1 MESNSSSSVS
11 RPLFKRIGTLLR
23 VPFQALFQPAE
34 LEKSFAEKSM
44 RKRILWIHL
53 ALSLAFYTV
62 LTLSLKLFFSGS
74 GVLVAAFFS
83 SVGIYLVV
91 LVIALV
97 FGGIFK
103 RDTYL
108 SFVIGTC
115 WGWFYGAFILSIV
128 ALSDSVMQPTRDIVI
143 SSSFPLTLAVVGAL
157 ICNVRGRTGG
167 IVYASYFITLI
178 VAIFLAFYLSSF
190 DNIVDIKYFEGR
202 DTGHEVM
209 LFSIPEIKY
218 EFNGILFFSSYERSD
233 NYWIEL
239 KQAKDG
245 VISKTDNPYQLTKIN
260 MVALDAF
267 LKSKQKLDLLT
278 PEIRDKLA
286 ALEVEPTSSLNEE
299 IKKALGDNSFFLSLP
314 VSNFKKII
322 NASSI
327 NGEIH
332 IENKNKPAYLFDE
345 EIEKGFIVIRKKPS
359 SATQEKSP
367 QGFQKPTKIAGT
379 KILNNIMLGSDKVF
393 VQTDKE
399 AQMFIIK
406 DNEISPLWNL
416 SDKTQL
422 QSLKGLIREDNNS
435 LFVVGNVIYLISP
448 SCDLLGVSAADG
460 SLLFTRPLYNIAAN
474 TAKMGS
480 ALGAFYISLGV
491 FALCLGLY
499 QIPIYL
505 LETPLQLI
513 GLLQLR
519 RGPKDLDRA
528 INKIP
533 MFFDHVSTLPP
544 AFGGAILR
552 KIAAADP
559 KVCAQRLVY
568 LFVQTQHQRLAARL
582 FEELHEANPQCLFAN
597 LYQWLRSGQYN
608 LVCDFSQ
615 ALSPDKP
622 VGNLLRSYADLI
634 NQASKK
640 PQLERHE
647 TLLRLFA
654 NRNYHHAEEL
664 LLIYSAFHRF
674 LASDSLQA
682 LAVVDEALAE
692 PLKLTY
698 SEVLIPQL
706 YDAFNIIVEMAN
718 DLRNYDVVESYR
730 DKQYYLSEARI
741 KLYEISRKS
750 RELQQPEQGILLEV
764 VERWQDL
771 IVAEAKS
778 VRGPADL
785 EVLVLNDSLPG
796 TQEWH
801 SLSVNLKNVGKSPAE
816 NIRLRLLE
824 NEYILVQETDKTIRL
839 LGTGDSTKV
848 EFAVYPRG
856 NPTELRM
863 FFDIQFDD
871 FQRKDKQRPFAD
883 VVKLTSDVQEFRKA
897 PNPYIVGTPL
907 QNLKVF
913 FGRETALNFAIENLS
928 AGEQNNALI
937 FFGQRRVGKS
947 SILYRLMETPL
958 ADCYLFTYID
968 CQGFADADTASL
980 LHMICDEINKS
991 ATKRQIFL
999 ESPDIQAFKS
1009 DPFLAL
1015 DAYLDRIEPLLGT
1028 KRVALMFDEYEF
1040 LEYKVKEGRV
1050 SSQIFNK
1057 LRNLIQHRNQRF
1069 AFIFVGTHQLTEL
1082 TGDYWSI
1089 LFNIALYHEIGPL
1102 SPEAARALVIEP
1114 VKGYIRYDELA
1125 VDKILRATGLH
1136 PYFIQVTCRLIVNY
1150 CNRNQKPYITLQDV
1164 KEILKEAVEGS
1175 TAHVKYLYKDYATQ
1189 PEQEALAFLS
1199 RLTDDTKLFA
1209 SVTEVGR
1216 YAQEA
1221 GFDIDRQQLAEIL
1234 SGLKNKKLVREE
1246 GEVRGE
1252 LFGFEYEFLR
1262 LWIEEHVK
1270 IHSGLVTTS

>member
-11 RPLFKRIGTLLR
+11 RPLFKRIGILLR

-34 LEKSFAEKSM
+34 LEKSLAEKSM
-44 RKRILWIHL
+44 RRGVLWIHL

-62 LTLSLKLFFSGS
+62 LTLSLKLLIGTSDA
-74 GVLVAAFFS
+74 LVVAFYS
-83 SVGIYLVV
+83 SISIYLIT
-91 LVIALV
+91 LVIALI
-97 FGGIFK
+97 FGGVFK
-103 RDTYL
+103 RDSLL
-108 SFVIGTC
+108 SFVIGIY
-115 WGWFYGAFILSIV
+115 WGLGFFAALLIFFAIV
-128 ALSDSVMQPTRDIVI
+128 DNTEIQFRAIRAIIGITSLLWMIAIPI
-143 SSSFPLTLAVVGAL
+143 AL
-157 ICNVRGRTGG
+157 IANVRGRTGG
-167 IVYASYFITLI
+167 ILYISAFIIGLVLLPAGVYKIYKVYSELQLKPSLRKFKGHDTKHELI
-178 VAIFLAFYLSSF
+178 VI
-190 DNIVDIKYFEGR
+190 
-202 DTGHEVM
+202 T
-209 LFSIPEIKY
+209 IPDHL
-218 EFNGILFFSSYERSD
+218 EFNYEKLLGWDSADITSMTYYLEPPKSNDISLVIIPKMTNLITIDMDAIDSYLDQTQQSS
-233 NYWIEL
+233 
-239 KQAKDG
+239 
-245 VISKTDNPYQLTKIN
+245 QLTQKIRN
-260 MVALDAF
+260 
-267 LKSKQKLDLLT
+267 KLASFELIADDINEKNEQLMQIFGNNSDLL
-278 PEIRDKLA
+278 KLIYDNTLPFKYRA
-286 ALEVEPTSSLNEE
+286 AV
-299 IKKALGDNSFFLSLP
+299 K
-314 VSNFKKII
+314 
-322 NASSI
+322 I
-327 NGEIH
+327 NGEIYLENNDNSSLS
-332 IENKNKPAYLFDE
+332 IDKEEWILINENKTSSSKRIHITRTEQKITLKQEDTNNGTRKPVD
-345 EIEKGFIVIRKKPS
+345 
-359 SATQEKSP
+359 
-367 QGFQKPTKIAGT
+367 IAG
-379 KILNNIMLGSDKVF
+379 KRVVNAMLIKHDKLF
-393 VQTDKE
+393 VQTDQE
-399 AQMFIIK
+399 AKAFKI
-406 DNEISPLWNL
+406 DNN
-416 SDKTQL
+416 
-422 QSLKGLIREDNNS
+422 GLIFSWTHPAGMISSTSSEDIVETKA
-435 LFVVGNVIYLISP
+435 LMIDDIIYTISP
-448 SCDLLGVSAADG
+448 SG
-460 SLLFTRPLYNIAAN
+460 SLFGVTVDGKKVSTKEPLYNIYAL
-474 TAKMGS
+474 TAKHWLIH
-480 ALGAFYISLGV
+480 AAFYISLGV
-491 FALCLGLY
+491 FILCLGLY

-505 LETPLQLI
+505 LEVPLQLI
-513 GLLQLR
+513 GLMRLR

-597 LYQWLRSGQYN
+597 LYKWLRSGQYN

-647 TLLRLFA
+647 TLLRLFTS
-654 NRNYHHAEEL
+654 RDYHHAEEL
-664 LLIYSAFHRF
+664 LLIYSAFRRF

-741 KLYEISRKS
+741 KLYEISKKS

-764 VERWQDL
+764 VEYWQDL

-824 NEYILVQETDKTIRL
+824 NEYIFVQETEKTIRL

-863 FFDIQFDD
+863 FFDTQFDD
-871 FQRKDKQRPFAD
+871 FQRKNKLRLFAD
-883 VVKLTSDVQEFRKA
+883 AVQLTSDVQEFRKA

-907 QNLKVF
+907 QNPKVF
-913 FGRETALNFAIENLS
+913 FGRQTALNFAVENLS

-958 ADCYLFTYID
+958 AESYLFAYID

-980 LHMICDEINKS
+980 LYKICDEINKS
-991 ATKRQIFL
+991 ATKRQIIL

-1150 CNRNQKPYITLQDV
+1150 CNRNQKPHITLQDV

-1189 PEQEALAFLS
+1189 PEQE
-1199 RLTDDTKLFA
+1199 
-1209 SVTEVGR
+1209 G
-1216 YAQEA
+1216 A
-1221 GFDIDRQQLAEIL
+1221 GIFITAHRRHKAVRFSDRGGPL
-1234 SGLKNKKLVREE
+1234 RT
-1246 GEVRGE
+1246 RG
-1252 LFGFEYEFLR
+1252 G
-1262 LWIEEHVK
+1262 V
-1270 IHSGLVTTS
+1270 